1 MPTVQ
6 EWNRALLADDNY
18 WDQNAFNDLMNRGA
32 KQEEEA
38 RADRLFWCAL
48 PAALC
53 LLCLACLAGAQRCA
67 RLSAMHNE
75 QLLGHSHLS

>member
-1 MPTVQ
+1 MPMVQ

-32 KQEEEA
+32 KQEEES
-38 RADRLFWCAL
+38 RKDRLFWCAL

-53 LLCLACLAGAQRCA
+53 LLRCACCACL
-67 RLSAMHNE
+67 
-75 QLLGHSHLS
+75 LGWCSKMCQIVCHA